1 MATIQ
6 LPQDFKDFLRL
17 LNLNKVEY
25 LVIGGYAVSYYG
37 YPRATGDID
46 IWIAMDPQNAQRI
59 VTVLSEFGFSKEHLS
74 SELFLKENQI
84 IRMGMP
90 PIRIEL
96 MTTISGV
103 AFKECYQ
110 SRVVDTIDGVEV
122 SFINLADLKKNKKSA
137 GRHKDLGDLES
148 LP

>member
-1 MATIQ
+1 
-6 LPQDFKDFLRL
+6 
-17 LNLNKVEY
+17 
-25 LVIGGYAVSYYG
+25 VIGGYAVSYYG

-46 IWIAMDPQNAQRI
+46 IWVAVDSQNAQRM
-59 VTVLSEFGFSKEHLS
+59 VDVLTEFGFSKERLS
-74 SELFLKENQI
+74 AELFLKENQI

-96 MTTISGV
+96 MTSISGV
-103 AFKECYQ
+103 DFKDCYS
-110 SRVVDTIDGVEV
+110 SRVIDTIDGVEV
-122 SFINLADLKKNKKSA
+122 SVINLDDLKKNKKAA

>member
-1 MATIQ
+1 MAMIR

-17 LNLNKVEY
+17 LNSNKVEY

-46 IWIAMDPQNAQRI
+46 IWVAVDSQNAQRM
-59 VTVLSEFGFSKEHLS
+59 VDVLTEFGFSKERLS
-74 SELFLKENQI
+74 AELFLKENQI

-96 MTTISGV
+96 MTSISGV
-103 AFKECYQ
+103 DFKDCYS
-110 SRVVDTIDGVEV
+110 SRVIDTIDGVEV
-122 SFINLADLKKNKKSA
+122 SVINLDDLKKNKKAA